1 MIYNENIVKRLKRS
15 SLIAGGLSGFA
26 GLLVFLLIHHFGI
39 TPIWFILP
47 LGLLIA
53 GLGGLAVGWAY
64 GELLPA
70 LPPRPWTAVAIVGL
84 ISVILLP
91 SFILAE
97 LRGPMFDVTVPAGV
111 LLISTQRAAALFVLE
126 LLVTSTLVGALVG
139 WLIGRT
145 ARAALATALAGFAF
159 ALGPGHN
166 IPFLGSTP
174 GSIKGFLLL
183 LVIVCVSAVVLVEVE
198 RRLSTA
204 GGNP

>member
-1 MIYNENIVKRLKRS
+1 M
-15 SLIAGGLSGFA
+15 A
-26 GLLVFLLIHHFGI
+26 GLLVFLVIHHFWI

-53 GLGGLAVGWAY
+53 ALGGLAVGWAY

-70 LPPRPWTAVAIVGL
+70 LPPRPWISIAVIAL
-84 ISVILLP
+84 IAVILLP

-111 LLISTQRAAALFVLE
+111 LLISTGRATTIFVLE
-126 LLVTSTLVGALVG
+126 LLATSTLVGALAG
-139 WLIGRT
+139 WLIGHT
-145 ARAALATALAGFAF
+145 ARAALATALAGFVF

-174 GSIKGFLLL
+174 GSVKGFLLL

-198 RRLSTA
+198 RRLSTER
-204 GGNP
+204 GKP